1 MLLTLRL
8 PFQAHSPVPLCRGL
22 WRPKGWVM
30 VAGAANRQHSHEFKE
45 RGDKS
50 KGVWPPSGPAVLWF
64 GDGSAL
70 WSR

>member
-8 PFQAHSPVPLCRGL
+8 PFQAHAPVPCAEVSGD
-22 WRPKGWVM
+22 PK
-30 VAGAANRQHSHEFKE
+30 AGSSWLDLVNRQHSREFKE

-64 GDGSAL
+64 GDGFAL